1 MTFLVNK
8 SARGRA
14 SSVAVPNFKL
24 QIFWGVLRL
33 VLIAFCGVLV
43 WYVTRLE
50 FFTIASVEVSGGET
64 ISHEE
69 IRIRMLDELKGAYF
83 LIIPK
88 RFTYLYPHD
97 RMIEVLEKN
106 QRMHS
111 VVVERTERTTL
122 SVSFMEYIPYALWCS
137 AESSSTPCYFLTSD
151 GYAFTEAPELIGGT
165 LVRHSVEGIEEIKEG
180 TVIDVKELRA
190 IDTFI
195 ERAKNELGFRITSLV
210 HTKDKDIQFLINGGG
225 SILVS
230 KGKDLTVTF
239 DNVKSVLESK
249 EFKHIKP
256 GNFNYIDAR
265 FNNKIFVKEAM
276 DSVGTTTEEVL
287 DLPE

>member
-1 MTFLVNK
+1 MAFSVNK
-8 SARGRA
+8 TARGRA
-14 SSVAVPNFKL
+14 SSVTVPNFKL
-24 QIFWGVLRL
+24 QIFWGVFKL
-33 VLIAFCGVLV
+33 VLIALVGVLV

-69 IRIRMLDELKGAYF
+69 IRARMLDELKGAYF

-111 VVVERTERTTL
+111 IVVDRTGRTAL
-122 SVSFMEYIPYALWCS
+122 SVSFKEYIPYALWCK
-137 AESSSTPCYFLTSD
+137 AESDPSPCYFLTSD

-180 TVIDVKELRA
+180 TVIDVGELHA

-210 HTKDKDIQFLINGGG
+210 HTKDSDIQFLVNGGG
-225 SILVS
+225 MIFVA

-249 EFKHIKP
+249 EFKHVKP

-265 FNNKIFVKEAM
+265 FNNKIFVKEET
-276 DSVGTTTEEVL
+276 DSVGTTTEVVN

>member
-1 MTFLVNK
+1 MTFLINK
-8 SARGRA
+8 TARGRA
-14 SSVAVPNFKL
+14 SSVAPSNFKL
-24 QIFWGVLRL
+24 QIFWGVFRLLL
-33 VLIAFCGVLV
+33 VLLVGVLV

-50 FFTIASVEVSGGET
+50 FFTITTVEVSGGET

-69 IRIRMLDELKGAYF
+69 IRTRMLDELKGSYF
-83 LIIPK
+83 LVIPK

-111 VVVERTERTTL
+111 IVVERATRTTL
-122 SVSFMEYIPYALWCS
+122 SVSFMEYIPYALWCK
-137 AESSSTPCYFLTSD
+137 AESDPSPCYFLTRD
-151 GYAFTEAPELIGGT
+151 GYAFTEAPELLGGT
-165 LVRHSVEGIEEIKEG
+165 LIRHSVEDIEKIEEG
-180 TVIDVKELRA
+180 TVIDVEELRA

-195 ERAKNELGFRITSLV
+195 ERAKAELGFRITSLV

-225 SILVS
+225 MIFVA
-230 KGKDLTVTF
+230 KEKDLTTTF

-265 FNNKIFVKEAM
+265 FNNKIFVKEEM
-276 DSVGTTTEEVL
+276 DTVGTSTEEL
-287 DLPE
+287 PDLSE